1 MNTLFPKPSQT
12 TFFSQ
17 LPYLCVYCTTIDF
30 DLSLIRQLLFC
41 CLTKCHIICYL
52 KVCRSAQSHML
63 VWAIMEKLKLKGFV
77 HPSVQCAC
85 RSSKCGCQDGCTKT
99 RQDNVCSTTTIGRK
113 RVCTV
118 LLRIDWQQVWGLY
131 DQQEE
136 SSLLSWFWP
145 QSEISVCLPVT
156 WEWRRWWWRCQMK
169 WISLQTLITR
179 GKIMYIVHTFSWLE
193 FWPFQENC
201 FLI

>member
-41 CLTKCHIICYL
+41 LTKCHIICYL

-77 HPSVQCAC
+77 HPSVHVDQA
-85 RSSKCGCQDGCTKT
+85 
-99 RQDNVCSTTTIGRK
+99 NVAVKMGAPKRDKIMCVVLLRTIGRK

-179 GKIMYIVHTFSWLE
+179 GKIMYIVHTFLWLD